1 MKDLKEIIAS
11 LDEKMDEM
19 EKSKMTR
26 KEQQEYDE
34 LNDLRYSFAQK
45 LEIMQL
51 EAKVKRLETK
61 IKRLEA

>member
-1 MKDLKEIIAS
+1 MKDLKETIAR

-19 EKSKMTR
+19 SQSKMTK

-34 LNDLRYSFAQK
+34 LNDVRYSFAQK
-45 LEIMQL
+45 LKIMQL
-51 EAKVKRLETK
+51 EAKVKSLEIR